1 MKDTACIQLFSF
13 KTAFGGGRSTG
24 FGRELGVSADDKS
37 KNSTT
42 SARGGLERSFDCV
55 EGLIYESLDKMKKF
69 EPKYRLKRARRSVSV
84 HTGIGAEVMDLG
96 LKPEKQNAGAV
107 LLHPS

>member
-1 MKDTACIQLFSF
+1 MVVEAPVLAESLVCQPMINQRIRPPLPVAGWNEAWTVC
-13 KTAFGGGRSTG
+13 
-24 FGRELGVSADDKS
+24 
-37 KNSTT
+37 
-42 SARGGLERSFDCV
+42 

-96 LKPEKQNAGAV
+96 LKKEKQNAGAV